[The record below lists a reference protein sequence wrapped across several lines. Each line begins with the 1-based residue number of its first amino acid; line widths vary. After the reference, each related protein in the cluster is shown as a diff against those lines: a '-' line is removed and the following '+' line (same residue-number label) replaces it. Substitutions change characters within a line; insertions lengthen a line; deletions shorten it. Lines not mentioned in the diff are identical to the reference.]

1 MPATYVVSAVVEHMR
16 AWRRKKVIFRIDGE
30 PAIRALGEAIQ
41 YARIK
46 GTVIE
51 CRPRYSTP
59 SMGPIENMN
68 SVGL

>member
-1 MPATYVVSAVVEHMR
+1 M
-16 AWRRKKVIFRIDGE
+16 IFRIDGE

-46 GTVIE
+46 ETVIE

-68 SVGL
+68 KELCGPVRCSRIYLREKAKLEVTTE